1 MSAVSP
7 KNTGRKVGKVLSVSK
22 NKVRMH
28 FEDTLHPKDILVI
41 PVSKDGQD
49 EVILTVPSKDVGT
62 SLKGQVTL
70 NAPRTQSIKP
80 GMPVYRRRNEELL
93 THIEKNILN
102 GVIKYPVTGDITLKV
117 GEPLMLQLFCRE
129 ESVFVEGPVIECSE
143 KRPVTKED
151 ILRQMHKTGNVPFIL
166 TSFEVNL
173 DEGCFLPMSALKRIR
188 QDGFALLEEKLR
200 ICKNRVDNLP
210 EKREYFYEKNLSSKE
225 LDNQQNLMNKR
236 YDCPNQA
243 QRELNSEQ
251 EERIASVYNIKQA
264 FLYCEDT
271 FFDGICLPWEF
282 FSEKELENVG
292 EKIKTAGKSL
302 YLALPRVFRGNNVLE
317 DQLKKICSLSIWDGI
332 YAYTINEMEF
342 LMQLEGCTT
351 RVIAGASFYH
361 WNSSAIQE
369 SNALYDNMTVRELPV
384 ELSEEEIS
392 DMIKGMDKEQQQT
405 VDFELLI
412 YGRIPIMQSAQCLKK
427 TCGHCNKTSGRLWLE
442 DKKKRKLLV
451 TTHCLDCYNLIWQ
464 DKPKSLIGENIK
476 EVSSHIKRHRFDLFE
491 LTEAE
496 VSSIKQRYLKWK
508 EQHFTEEQ
516 SKDTSD
522 SYWNYGIE

>member
-1 MSAVSP
+1 M
-7 KNTGRKVGKVLSVSK
+7 
-22 NKVRMH
+22 
-28 FEDTLHPKDILVI
+28 
-41 PVSKDGQD
+41 
-49 EVILTVPSKDVGT
+49 
-62 SLKGQVTL
+62 
-70 NAPRTQSIKP
+70 
-80 GMPVYRRRNEELL
+80 
-93 THIEKNILN
+93 
-102 GVIKYPVTGDITLKV
+102 TGDITLKV